1 MLDPDL
7 TNVLKRR
14 IVASL
19 IDVGI
24 AAFVTLGVWRSQLIA
39 FPISSR
45 DMITDLP
52 IWSAEQQARRDAIA
66 ESLNTSFT
74 WGNTEYA
81 IDQTGIVLTALC
93 GIVMFLL
100 LFVLLPANTGWS
112 PGKKLLGLGVVDDEG
127 NNPSIPA
134 YLIRSAVG
142 VVDVLPVIVPG
153 LAGWLLAR
161 SDDFH
166 RRLGDRVAGTYVID
180 SNVGA
185 RFIDASVYARRNELR
200 RAATATHE
208 PVGDDDEM
216 VQIGDRLG
224 GSQSGLHRDDLE
236 AAEAVVAVEAP
247 GASEMDHAAPAP
259 VDDLG
264 SVDRASLEHEVFDPS
279 QLGAD
284 MLDELPAPAVDDS
297 ADLAPLP
304 PVADSLDTL
313 PPLPSPGAHGAI
325 EHAMDSDRPSISG
338 PDGSGHE
345 AAVAAADQGRSE
357 ISGIDLSHGGSG
369 SPAPAPAPS
378 HRSPAD
384 AHNLDDFA
392 TASTPVDEPAAP
404 ASTNTAPTPSASA
417 ASELDLGAG
426 GSASHS
432 SVPKPTHRGAT
443 QPEPEWE
450 QPTPEPAPVWEPNG
464 SSASFEPA
472 GATITET
479 TDQPGSSLTDWSIR
493 TTSDGDTAPA
503 DDAPSSEAPTADDSN
518 QDSGTASATGSGTG
532 SSGPTSEAPAEGL
545 VWNEQWQA
553 WLFWDAEHEH
563 WLRHDI
569 DRDRWVPIS

>member
-45 DMITDLP
+45 DMITNLP
-52 IWSAEQQARRDAIA
+52 IWSAEQQVRRDAIA

-134 YLIRSAVG
+134 YLIRAGVG
-142 VVDVLPVIVPG
+142 IVDVLPVVVPG
-153 LAGWLLAR
+153 LAGWMLAR

-185 RFIDASVYARRNELR
+185 RFIDAGVYERRNELR
-200 RAATATHE
+200 RAATATHDPE
-208 PVGDDDEM
+208 GDDEM

-224 GSQSGLHRDDLE
+224 GSQSGLHRDDLDPAD
-236 AAEAVVAVEAP
+236 AAAANAAAAA
-247 GASEMDHAAPAP
+247 ASEYVPAEYVP
-259 VDDLG
+259 AGNELDSIDDAHL
-264 SVDRASLEHEVFDPS
+264 DHEVFDPS
-279 QLGAD
+279 PIG
-284 MLDELPAPAVDDS
+284 
-297 ADLAPLP
+297 
-304 PVADSLDTL
+304 DSLDAL

-325 EHAMDSDRPSISG
+325 EHAMDADLPA
-338 PDGSGHE
+338 DTASGH
-345 AAVAAADQGRSE
+345 GRRE
-357 ISGIDLSHGGSG
+357 ISGMDPSHDGGA
-369 SPAPAPAPS
+369 APAPAPS
-378 HRSPAD
+378 HRSPGD

-392 TASTPVDEPAAP
+392 TSHALAAEPANANADP
-404 ASTNTAPTPSASA
+404 VAATAAG
-417 ASELDLGAG
+417 SELDLGAG
-426 GSASHS
+426 HSAALS
-432 SVPKPTHRGAT
+432 SVPKPTHRGAAH
-443 QPEPEWE
+443 PEPAWE
-450 QPTPEPAPVWEPNG
+450 RPTPEPAPVWEPNG
-464 SSASFEPA
+464 ASTSFEPT
-472 GATITET
+472 GH
-479 TDQPGSSLTDWSIR
+479 TDHTDRPGSSLTDWSIR
-493 TTSDGDTAPA
+493 TSSA
-503 DDAPSSEAPTADDSN
+503 DDPSATDDSS
-518 QDSGTASATGSGTG
+518 QTS
-532 SSGPTSEAPAEGL
+532 PQTSEAPAEGL
-545 VWNEQWQA
+545 VWNDQWQA

-569 DRDRWVPIS
+569 DVDRWVPIS